1 MAKKADIENP
11 YIPEFEKYL
20 RTPEPSVRERADYW
34 RTAIGLQAVDQLTV
48 SDFLKQ
54 TAQEHIEGQIS
65 ADEAEQRIKA
75 YYQAKDIRLPDDDEK
90 EEADKVAMNI
100 TKLLS
105 EQSFTFSVA
114 GFASIH
120 RQIFKGVFKHAGQFR
135 DYDITKKEWVLD
147 GDTVLYASCTQLQA
161 TLEYDLEQEKQFDYS
176 NLALP
181 DAIRHIAA
189 FVANIW
195 QIHPFREGNTRTT
208 AVFTIKYLRSIGFQ
222 NIDNTLF
229 EQHSWFFRNAL
240 VRANYKNARLGV
252 NNSPQYLERFF
263 RNLLLGE
270 QMPLHNRDLHIS
282 NKNVQSADTEQ
293 VPNKRRT
300 STEQVQDKY
309 RTSIEQ
315 VQGKFEISS
324 LISTGN
330 QIYTDDENTI
340 RLVQT
345 MGLEKLSIKEIMG
358 KIELKHRPTFM
369 ENYLNPAIENGFV
382 RLLYPDSPRHPRQ
395 KYLLTVK
402 GMMLVKSVIEQIISN
417 LRLLNNR

>member
-1 MAKKADIENP
+1 MAKTNDIENP

-54 TAQEHIEGQIS
+54 TAQQHIEGQINTE
-65 ADEAEQRIKA
+65 EAEERIKT
-75 YYQAKDIRLPDDDEK
+75 YYKAKEARLPDDDEK

-114 GFASIH
+114 GFAAIH

-135 DYDITKKEWVLD
+135 DYDFSKKEWALN
-147 GDTVLYASCTQLQA
+147 GDSVLYGSCRELQA
-161 TLEYDLEQEKQFDYS
+161 TLDYDINQEKQFDYT

-181 DAIRHIAA
+181 DAISHIAN
-189 FVANIW
+189 FVSNIW
-195 QIHPFREGNTRTT
+195 QTHPFREGNTRTT

-222 NIDNTLF
+222 SIDNTLF

-240 VRANYKNARLGV
+240 VRANYKNVAKSV
-252 NNSPQYLERFF
+252 NPDSSYLVAFF
-263 RNLLLGE
+263 RNLLLNE
-270 QMPLHNRDLHIS
+270 QTPLNNRDLQIGITNAP
-282 NKNVQSADTEQ
+282 NKYRTSTEQ
-293 VPNKRRT
+293 VPNK
-300 STEQVQDKY
+300 Y
-309 RTSIEQ
+309 RTSIDNLLP
-315 VQGKFEISS
+315 V
-324 LISTGN
+324 
-330 QIYTDDENTI
+330 DDENTI
-340 RLVQT
+340 CLLQAIEH
-345 MGLEKLSIKEIMG
+345 EKLSIKEIMG
-358 KIELKHRPTFM
+358 KMGLKHRPTFM
-369 ENYLNPAIENGFV
+369 DNYLNPAIENGFV

-402 GMMLVKSVIEQIISN
+402 GMMLYNQLSN
-417 LRLLNNR
+417 K

>member
-1 MAKKADIENP
+1 
-11 YIPEFEKYL
+11 
-20 RTPEPSVRERADYW
+20 VRERADYW

-75 YYQAKDIRLPDDDEK
+75 YYQAKEIRLPDDDEK

-176 NLALP
+176 NFALP

-270 QMPLHNRDLHIS
+270 QMPLHNRDLHIL
-282 NKNVQSADTEQ
+282 NKDVQSAE
-293 VPNKRRT
+293 
-300 STEQVQDKY
+300 TEQVQDKY
-309 RTSIEQ
+309 RTSTGQ
-315 VQGKFEISS
+315 AQDKFETSN

-340 RLVQT
+340 RLVLT
-345 MGLEKLSIKEIMG
+345 IGAAKLSIKEIMTAIG
-358 KIELKHRPTFM
+358 LKGRDNFL
-369 ENYLNPAIENGFV
+369 NLYLNPAIENGFV

-402 GMMLVKSVIEQIISN
+402 GMMLLNQLSN
-417 LRLLNNR
+417 K

>member
-1 MAKKADIENP
+1 MAKKAAIENP

-54 TAQEHIEGQIS
+54 TAQEHIKGQIS

-75 YYQAKDIRLPDDDEK
+75 YYQAKEIRLPDDDEK

-114 GFASIH
+114 GLASIH

-208 AVFTIKYLRSIGFQ
+208 AVFTIKYLRSIGFH

-270 QMPLHNRDLHIS
+270 QMPLHNRDLHIL
-282 NKNVQSADTEQ
+282 NKDVQSAE
-293 VPNKRRT
+293 
-300 STEQVQDKY
+300 TEQVQDKY
-309 RTSIEQ
+309 RTSSGQ
-315 VQGKFEISS
+315 AQDKFETSNPISAE
-324 LISTGN
+324 N
-330 QIYTDDENTI
+330 QLYTEDENTI
-340 RLVQT
+340 RLVQV
-345 MGLEKLSIKEIMG
+345 MRGEKLSIKEIMTAIG
-358 KIELKHRPTFM
+358 LKGRDNFL
-369 ENYLNPAIENGFV
+369 NLYLNPAIENGFV

-402 GMMLVKSVIEQIISN
+402 GMMLFNQVSN
-417 LRLLNNR
+417 K

>member
-75 YYQAKDIRLPDDDEK
+75 YYQAKEIRLPDDDEK

-114 GFASIH
+114 GLASIH

-282 NKNVQSADTEQ
+282 NKDVQSTQTEQ
-293 VPNKRRT
+293 VPNKLRT
-300 STEQVQDKY
+300 SSEQVQDKFG
-309 RTSIEQ
+309 TSNP
-315 VQGKFEISS
+315 
-324 LISTGN
+324 ISTGN

-340 RLVQT
+340 RLVQV
-345 MGLEKLSIKEIMG
+345 MRGEKLSIKEIMS

-402 GMMLVKSVIEQIISN
+402 GMMLLNQLSN
-417 LRLLNNR
+417 K

>member
-1 MAKKADIENP
+1 MAKKNDIENP

-54 TAQEHIEGQIS
+54 TAQQHIEGQINTE
-65 ADEAEQRIKA
+65 EAEERIKT
-75 YYQAKDIRLPDDDEK
+75 YYKAKEARLPDDDEK

-114 GFASIH
+114 GFAAIH

-135 DYDITKKEWVLD
+135 DYDFSKKEWALN
-147 GDTVLYASCTQLQA
+147 GDSVLYGSCRELQA
-161 TLEYDLEQEKQFDYS
+161 TLDYDINQEKQFDYT

-181 DAIRHIAA
+181 DAISHIAN
-189 FVANIW
+189 FVSNIW
-195 QIHPFREGNTRTT
+195 QTHPFREGNTRTT

-240 VRANYKNARLGV
+240 VRANYKNVTKAV
-252 NNSPQYLERFF
+252 NPDSSYLEAFF
-263 RNLLLGE
+263 RNLLLKE
-270 QMPLHNRDLHIS
+270 QTPLNNRDLQIGITNAP
-282 NKNVQSADTEQ
+282 NKYRTSTEQ
-293 VPNKRRT
+293 VPNK
-300 STEQVQDKY
+300 Y
-309 RTSIEQ
+309 RTSIDNLLP
-315 VQGKFEISS
+315 V
-324 LISTGN
+324 
-330 QIYTDDENTI
+330 DDENTI
-340 RLVQT
+340 CLLQAIEH
-345 MGLEKLSIKEIMG
+345 EKLSIKEIMG
-358 KIELKHRPTFM
+358 KMGLKHRPTFM
-369 ENYLNPAIENGFV
+369 DNYLNPAIENGFV

-402 GMMLVKSVIEQIISN
+402 GMMLFNQLSN
-417 LRLLNNR
+417 KITSDKIPPMAK

>member
-54 TAQEHIEGQIS
+54 TAQKHIEGKIS

-75 YYQAKDIRLPDDDEK
+75 YYQAKEIRLPDDDEK

-282 NKNVQSADTEQ
+282 NKDVQSAETEH
-293 VPNKRRT
+293 VPN
-300 STEQVQDKY
+300 KY
-309 RTSIEQ
+309 RTSSGQ
-315 VQGKFEISS
+315 AQDKFETSNPISAE
-324 LISTGN
+324 N
-330 QIYTDDENTI
+330 QLYTEDENTI
-340 RLVQT
+340 RLVQV
-345 MGLEKLSIKEIMG
+345 MRGEKLSIKEIMTAIG
-358 KIELKHRPTFM
+358 LKGRDNFLNMYLLPALEGGFIEQTH
-369 ENYLNPAIENGFV
+369 
-382 RLLYPDSPRHPRQ
+382 PDKPRHPNQ
-395 KYLLTVK
+395 KYRLTAKGKSLL
-402 GMMLVKSVIEQIISN
+402 
-417 LRLLNNR
+417 

>member
-54 TAQEHIEGQIS
+54 TAQKHIEGQIS

-75 YYQAKDIRLPDDDEK
+75 YYQAKEIRLPDDDEK

-161 TLEYDLEQEKQFDYS
+161 TLEYDLEQEKLFDYS

-282 NKNVQSADTEQ
+282 NMDVQSAKAEQ
-293 VPNKRRT
+293 VPNKHRT
-300 STEQVQDKY
+300 SSEQVQYKFG
-309 RTSIEQ
+309 TSNP
-315 VQGKFEISS
+315 
-324 LISTGN
+324 ISTGN
-330 QIYTDDENTI
+330 QLYTEDENTI
-340 RLVQT
+340 RLV
-345 MGLEKLSIKEIMG
+345 MSIGLEKLSIKEIMG

-402 GMMLVKSVIEQIISN
+402 GMMLLNQLSN
-417 LRLLNNR
+417 K

>member
-1 MAKKADIENP
+1 MAKTNDIENR

-65 ADEAEQRIKA
+65 ADEAEKKIKA
-75 YYQAKDIRLPDDDEK
+75 YYQAKEARLPDDDEK
-90 EEADKVAMNI
+90 EEADKVSMNI
-100 TKLLS
+100 IKLLS

-161 TLEYDLEQEKQFDYS
+161 TLEYDLAQEKQFDYT

-181 DAIRHIAA
+181 DAIRHIAD

-240 VRANYKNARLGV
+240 VRANYKSVAKSV
-252 NNSPQYLERFF
+252 NPDSSYLVAFF
-263 RNLLLGE
+263 RNLLLNE
-270 QMPLHNRDLHIS
+270 QTPLNNRDLQIGITNAP
-282 NKNVQSADTEQ
+282 NKYRTSTEQ
-293 VPNKRRT
+293 VPNK
-300 STEQVQDKY
+300 Y
-309 RTSIEQ
+309 RISIDNLLP
-315 VQGKFEISS
+315 V
-324 LISTGN
+324 
-330 QIYTDDENTI
+330 DDENTI
-340 RLVQT
+340 CLLQAIEH
-345 MGLEKLSIKEIMG
+345 EKLSIKEIMG
-358 KIELKHRPTFM
+358 KIGLKHRPTFM
-369 ENYLNPAIENGFV
+369 DNYLNPAIENGFV

-402 GMMLVKSVIEQIISN
+402 GMMMYNQLSN
-417 LRLLNNR
+417 K

>member
-1 MAKKADIENP
+1 MAKKNDIENP

-54 TAQEHIEGQIS
+54 TAQEHIEGQINTE
-65 ADEAEQRIKA
+65 EAEERIKA
-75 YYQAKDIRLPDDDEK
+75 YYKAKEARLPDDDEK

-114 GFASIH
+114 GFAAIH

-135 DYDITKKEWVLD
+135 DYDFSKKEWALN
-147 GDTVLYASCTQLQA
+147 GDSVLYGSCRELRA
-161 TLEYDLEQEKQFDYS
+161 TLDYDINQEKQFDYT

-181 DAIRHIAA
+181 DAISHIAN
-189 FVANIW
+189 FVSNIW
-195 QIHPFREGNTRTT
+195 QTHPFREGNTRTT

-240 VRANYKNARLGV
+240 VRANYKSVAKSV
-252 NNSPQYLERFF
+252 NPDSSYLVAFF
-263 RNLLLGE
+263 RNLLLNE
-270 QMPLHNRDLHIS
+270 QTPLNNRDLQIGIT
-282 NKNVQSADTEQ
+282 NT
-293 VPNKRRT
+293 PNKYRT

-309 RTSIEQ
+309 RTSI
-315 VQGKFEISS
+315 
-324 LISTGN
+324 GN
-330 QIYTDDENTI
+330 LLPVDDENTI
-340 RLVQT
+340 CLIEAIER
-345 MGLEKLSIKEIMG
+345 EKLSIKEILGKMG
-358 KIELKHRPTFM
+358 LKHRPTFM
-369 ENYLNPAIENGFV
+369 DNYLNPAIENGFV
-382 RLLYPDSPRHPRQ
+382 RLLYPESPRHPRQ

-402 GMMLVKSVIEQIISN
+402 GMMLYNQLTQK
-417 LRLLNNR
+417 

>member
-75 YYQAKDIRLPDDDEK
+75 YYQAKEIRLPDDDEK

-114 GFASIH
+114 GLASIH

-282 NKNVQSADTEQ
+282 NMDVQSAETEQ
-293 VPNKRRT
+293 VPNK
-300 STEQVQDKY
+300 Y
-309 RTSIEQ
+309 RTSAGQ
-315 VQGKFEISS
+315 VRDKQPNKRWKSD
-324 LISTGN
+324 
-330 QIYTDDENTI
+330 IYRRREHHSFGSDY
-340 RLVQT
+340 
-345 MGLEKLSIKEIMG
+345 G
-358 KIELKHRPTFM
+358 
-369 ENYLNPAIENGFV
+369 A
-382 RLLYPDSPRHPRQ
+382 
-395 KYLLTVK
+395 
-402 GMMLVKSVIEQIISN
+402 
-417 LRLLNNR
+417 

>member
-1 MAKKADIENP
+1 M
-11 YIPEFEKYL
+11 
-20 RTPEPSVRERADYW
+20 RERADYW

-54 TAQEHIEGQIS
+54 TAQEHIEGLIS

-75 YYQAKDIRLPDDDEK
+75 YYQAKEIRLPDDDEK

-114 GFASIH
+114 GLASIH

-282 NKNVQSADTEQ
+282 VVDVQST
-293 VPNKRRT
+293 K
-300 STEQVQDKY
+300 TEQVQDKY
-309 RTSIEQ
+309 RTSTGQ
-315 VQGKFEISS
+315 AQDKFGTSS

-340 RLVQT
+340 RLVQV
-345 MGLEKLSIKEIMG
+345 MGGKKLSIKEIMTAIG
-358 KIELKHRPTFM
+358 LKGRDNFL
-369 ENYLNPAIENGFV
+369 NLYLNPAIENGFV

-402 GMMLVKSVIEQIISN
+402 GMMLFNQLSN
-417 LRLLNNR
+417 K

>member
-65 ADEAEQRIKA
+65 ANEAEQRIKA
-75 YYQAKDIRLPDDDEK
+75 YYQAKEIRLPDDDEK

-114 GFASIH
+114 GLASIH

-282 NKNVQSADTEQ
+282 NKDVQSTQTEQ
-293 VPNKRRT
+293 VPNKLRT
-300 STEQVQDKY
+300 STEQVQDKFG
-309 RTSIEQ
+309 TSNPI
-315 VQGKFEISS
+315 I
-324 LISTGN
+324 TGN
-330 QIYTDDENTI
+330 HLYTEDENTI
-340 RLVQT
+340 RLV
-345 MGLEKLSIKEIMG
+345 MSIGLEKLSIKEIMG

-402 GMMLVKSVIEQIISN
+402 GMMLLNQLSN
-417 LRLLNNR
+417 K

>member
-1 MAKKADIENP
+1 MAKKHDIENP

-20 RTPEPSVRERADYW
+20 RTPGPSVRERADYW

-65 ADEAEQRIKA
+65 ADEAEQRIKT
-75 YYQAKDIRLPDDDEK
+75 YYQAKEIRLPDDDEK

-114 GFASIH
+114 GFAAIH

-147 GDTVLYASCTQLQA
+147 GDTVLYASCAQLQA

-195 QIHPFREGNTRTT
+195 QIHPFCEGNTRTT

-240 VRANYKNARLGV
+240 VRANYKNARLGI

-270 QMPLHNRDLHIS
+270 QMPLHNRDLHI
-282 NKNVQSADTEQ
+282 
-293 VPNKRRT
+293 
-300 STEQVQDKY
+300 QDKY
-309 RTSIEQ
+309 RTSSGQ
-315 VQGKFEISS
+315 VQDKFETSN
-324 LISTGN
+324 LINTGH
-330 QIYTDDENTI
+330 QLYTEDENTI
-340 RLVQT
+340 RLVQA
-345 MGLEKLSIKEIMG
+345 MGDKKLSIKEIMTAIG
-358 KIELKHRPTFM
+358 LKGRDNFL
-369 ENYLNPAIENGFV
+369 NLYLNPAMQNGFV
-382 RLLYPDSPRHPRQ
+382 RLLYPDSPRHPHQ

-402 GMMLVKSVIEQIISN
+402 GMMLLNQLSN
-417 LRLLNNR
+417 K

>member
-1 MAKKADIENP
+1 MAKTNDIENP

-54 TAQEHIEGQIS
+54 TAQQHIEGQINTE
-65 ADEAEQRIKA
+65 EAEERIKT
-75 YYQAKDIRLPDDDEK
+75 YYKAKEARLPDDDEK

-114 GFASIH
+114 GFSAIH

-135 DYDITKKEWVLD
+135 DYDFSKKEWALN
-147 GDTVLYASCTQLQA
+147 GDSVLYGSCRELQA
-161 TLEYDLEQEKQFDYS
+161 TLDYDINQEKQFDYT

-181 DAIRHIAA
+181 DAISHIAN
-189 FVANIW
+189 FVSNIW
-195 QIHPFREGNTRTT
+195 QTHPFREGNTRTT

-240 VRANYKNARLGV
+240 VRANYKNVTKAV
-252 NNSPQYLERFF
+252 NPDSSYLEAFF
-263 RNLLLGE
+263 RNLLLKE
-270 QMPLHNRDLHIS
+270 QTPLNNRDLQIGIT
-282 NKNVQSADTEQ
+282 NA
-293 VPNKRRT
+293 PNKYRT

-309 RTSIEQ
+309 RTSIDNLLP
-315 VQGKFEISS
+315 V
-324 LISTGN
+324 
-330 QIYTDDENTI
+330 DDENTI
-340 RLVQT
+340 CLLLAIKR
-345 MGLEKLSIKEIMG
+345 EKLSIKEIMG
-358 KIELKHRPTFM
+358 KIGLKHRPTFM
-369 ENYLNPAIENGFV
+369 DNYLYPAIENGFV

-402 GMMLVKSVIEQIISN
+402 GMMLFNQLSN
-417 LRLLNNR
+417 K

>member
-1 MAKKADIENP
+1 MAKKKDIENP

-75 YYQAKDIRLPDDDEK
+75 YYQAKEIRLPDDDEK

-114 GFASIH
+114 GLASIH

-263 RNLLLGE
+263 RNLLMGE

-282 NKNVQSADTEQ
+282 NKDVQSAE
-293 VPNKRRT
+293 
-300 STEQVQDKY
+300 TEQVQDKY
-309 RTSIEQ
+309 RTSTGQ
-315 VQGKFEISS
+315 AQDKFGTSS

-330 QIYTDDENTI
+330 QLYTEDENTI
-340 RLVQT
+340 RLVQV
-345 MGLEKLSIKEIMG
+345 MGGKKLSIKEIMTAIG
-358 KIELKHRPTFM
+358 LKGRDNFL
-369 ENYLNPAIENGFV
+369 NLYINPAIENGFV

-402 GMMLVKSVIEQIISN
+402 GMMLFNQVSN
-417 LRLLNNR
+417 K

>member
-1 MAKKADIENP
+1 MAKKTDIENP

-75 YYQAKDIRLPDDDEK
+75 YYQAKEIRLPDDDEK

-114 GFASIH
+114 GLASIH

-208 AVFTIKYLRSIGFQ
+208 AVFTIKYLRSIGFH

-270 QMPLHNRDLHIS
+270 QMPLHNRDLHIL
-282 NKNVQSADTEQ
+282 NKDVQSAE
-293 VPNKRRT
+293 
-300 STEQVQDKY
+300 TEQVQDKY
-309 RTSIEQ
+309 RTSSRQ
-315 VQGKFEISS
+315 AQDKFETSNPISAE
-324 LISTGN
+324 N
-330 QIYTDDENTI
+330 QLYTEDENTI
-340 RLVQT
+340 RLVQV
-345 MGLEKLSIKEIMG
+345 MRGEKLSIKEIMTAIG
-358 KIELKHRPTFM
+358 LKGRDNFL
-369 ENYLNPAIENGFV
+369 NLYLNPAIKNGFV

-402 GMMLVKSVIEQIISN
+402 GMML
-417 LRLLNNR
+417 LNQLSSK

>member
-1 MAKKADIENP
+1 MAKTNDIENP

-54 TAQEHIEGQIS
+54 TAQQHIEGQINTE
-65 ADEAEQRIKA
+65 EAEERIKT
-75 YYQAKDIRLPDDDEK
+75 YYKAKEARLPDDDEK

-114 GFASIH
+114 GFSAIH

-135 DYDITKKEWVLD
+135 DYDFSKKEWALN
-147 GDTVLYASCTQLQA
+147 GDSVLYGSCRELQA
-161 TLEYDLEQEKQFDYS
+161 TLDYDINQEKQFDYT

-181 DAIRHIAA
+181 DAISHIAN
-189 FVANIW
+189 FVSNIW
-195 QIHPFREGNTRTT
+195 QTHPFREGNTRTT

-240 VRANYKNARLGV
+240 VRANYKNVTKAV
-252 NNSPQYLERFF
+252 NPDSSYLEAFF
-263 RNLLLGE
+263 RNLLLKE
-270 QMPLHNRDLHIS
+270 QTPLNNRDLQIGIT
-282 NKNVQSADTEQ
+282 NA
-293 VPNKRRT
+293 PNKYRT

-309 RTSIEQ
+309 RTSIDNLLP
-315 VQGKFEISS
+315 V
-324 LISTGN
+324 
-330 QIYTDDENTI
+330 DDENTI
-340 RLVQT
+340 CLLLAIER
-345 MGLEKLSIKEIMG
+345 EKLSIKEIMG
-358 KIELKHRPTFM
+358 KIGLKHRPTFM
-369 ENYLNPAIENGFV
+369 DNYLYPAIENGFV

-402 GMMLVKSVIEQIISN
+402 GMMLFNQLSN
-417 LRLLNNR
+417 K

>member
-75 YYQAKDIRLPDDDEK
+75 YYQAKEIRLPDDDEK

-114 GFASIH
+114 GLASIH

-263 RNLLLGE
+263 RNLLMGE

-282 NKNVQSADTEQ
+282 NMDVQSAE
-293 VPNKRRT
+293 
-300 STEQVQDKY
+300 TEQVQDKY
-309 RTSIEQ
+309 RTSTGQ
-315 VQGKFEISS
+315 AQDKFGTSS

-330 QIYTDDENTI
+330 QLYTEDENTI
-340 RLVQT
+340 RLVQV
-345 MGLEKLSIKEIMG
+345 MGGKKLSIKEIMTAIG
-358 KIELKHRPTFM
+358 LKGRDNFL
-369 ENYLNPAIENGFV
+369 NLYLNPAIENGFV

-402 GMMLVKSVIEQIISN
+402 GMMLFNQLSN
-417 LRLLNNR
+417 K

>member
-1 MAKKADIENP
+1 MAKTNDIENR

-54 TAQEHIEGQIS
+54 TAQQHIEGQINTE
-65 ADEAEQRIKA
+65 EAEERIKT
-75 YYQAKDIRLPDDDEK
+75 YYKAKEARLPDDDEK

-114 GFASIH
+114 GFAAIH

-135 DYDITKKEWVLD
+135 DYDFSKKEWALN
-147 GDTVLYASCTQLQA
+147 GDSVLYGSCRELQA
-161 TLEYDLEQEKQFDYS
+161 TLDYDINQEKQFDYT

-181 DAIRHIAA
+181 DAISHIAN
-189 FVANIW
+189 FVSNIW
-195 QIHPFREGNTRTT
+195 QTHPFREGNTRTT

-240 VRANYKNARLGV
+240 VRANYKNLAQNV
-252 NNSPQYLERFF
+252 NPDISYLEAFF
-263 RNLLLGE
+263 RNLLLKE
-270 QMPLHNRDLHIS
+270 QTPLNNRDLQIGITNAP
-282 NKNVQSADTEQ
+282 NKYRTSTEQ
-293 VPNKRRT
+293 VPNK
-300 STEQVQDKY
+300 Y
-309 RTSIEQ
+309 RTSIDNLLP
-315 VQGKFEISS
+315 V
-324 LISTGN
+324 
-330 QIYTDDENTI
+330 DDENTI
-340 RLVQT
+340 CLLQAIEH
-345 MGLEKLSIKEIMG
+345 EKLSIKEIMG
-358 KIELKHRPTFM
+358 KMGLKHRPTFM
-369 ENYLNPAIENGFV
+369 DNYLNPAIENGFV

-402 GMMLVKSVIEQIISN
+402 GMMLFNQLSN
-417 LRLLNNR
+417 K

>member
-75 YYQAKDIRLPDDDEK
+75 YYQAKEIRLPDDDEK

-282 NKNVQSADTEQ
+282 NKDVQSAE
-293 VPNKRRT
+293 
-300 STEQVQDKY
+300 TEQVQDKY
-309 RTSIEQ
+309 RTSSGQ
-315 VQGKFEISS
+315 AQDKFGTSD

-340 RLVQT
+340 RLVQA
-345 MGLEKLSIKEIMG
+345 MGGEKLSIKEIMAAIG
-358 KIELKHRPTFM
+358 LKGRDNFL
-369 ENYLNPAIENGFV
+369 NLYLNPAIENGFV

-402 GMMLVKSVIEQIISN
+402 GMMLLNQLSN
-417 LRLLNNR
+417 K

>member
-1 MAKKADIENP
+1 MAKKNDIENP

-54 TAQEHIEGQIS
+54 TAQQHIEGQINTE
-65 ADEAEQRIKA
+65 EAEERIKT
-75 YYQAKDIRLPDDDEK
+75 YYKAKEARLPDDDEK

-114 GFASIH
+114 GFAAIH

-135 DYDITKKEWVLD
+135 DYDFSKKEWALN
-147 GDTVLYASCTQLQA
+147 GDSVLYGSCRELQA
-161 TLEYDLEQEKQFDYS
+161 TLDYDINQEKQFDYT

-181 DAIRHIAA
+181 DAISHIAN
-189 FVANIW
+189 FVSNIW
-195 QIHPFREGNTRTT
+195 QTHPFREGNTRTT

-222 NIDNTLF
+222 SIDNTLF

-240 VRANYKNARLGV
+240 VRANYKNLAQNV
-252 NNSPQYLERFF
+252 NPDISYLEAFF
-263 RNLLLGE
+263 RNLLLKE
-270 QMPLHNRDLHIS
+270 QTPLNNRDLQIGIT
-282 NKNVQSADTEQ
+282 NA
-293 VPNKRRT
+293 PNKYRT

-309 RTSIEQ
+309 RTSIDNLLP
-315 VQGKFEISS
+315 V
-324 LISTGN
+324 
-330 QIYTDDENTI
+330 DDENTI
-340 RLVQT
+340 CLLQAIEH
-345 MGLEKLSIKEIMG
+345 EKLSIKEIMG
-358 KIELKHRPTFM
+358 KMGLKHRPTFM
-369 ENYLNPAIENGFV
+369 DNYLNPAIENGFV

-402 GMMLVKSVIEQIISN
+402 GMMLFNQLSN
-417 LRLLNNR
+417 KITSDKIPPMAK

>member
-1 MAKKADIENP
+1 MAKKNDIENP

-54 TAQEHIEGQIS
+54 TAQQHIEGQINIE
-65 ADEAEQRIKA
+65 EAEERIKA
-75 YYQAKDIRLPDDDEK
+75 YYKAKEARLPDDDEK

-114 GFASIH
+114 GFAAIH

-135 DYDITKKEWVLD
+135 DYDFSKKEWALN
-147 GDTVLYASCTQLQA
+147 GDSVLYGSCRELRA
-161 TLEYDLEQEKQFDYS
+161 TLDYDINQEKQFDYT

-181 DAIRHIAA
+181 DAISHIAN
-189 FVANIW
+189 FVSNIW
-195 QIHPFREGNTRTT
+195 QTHPFREGNTRTT

-229 EQHSWFFRNAL
+229 EQHSWYFRNAL
-240 VRANYKNARLGV
+240 VRANYKSVAKSV
-252 NNSPQYLERFF
+252 NPDSSYLVAFF
-263 RNLLLGE
+263 RNLLLNE
-270 QMPLHNRDLHIS
+270 QTPLNNRDLQIGIT
-282 NKNVQSADTEQ
+282 NA
-293 VPNKRRT
+293 PNKYRT
-300 STEQVQDKY
+300 STEQVQDKH
-309 RTSIEQ
+309 R
-315 VQGKFEISS
+315 
-324 LISTGN
+324 ISTGQVQDKLGVSNPISTEN
-330 QIYTDDENTI
+330 QLYTNDENII
-340 RLVQT
+340 RLLQA
-345 MGLEKLSIKEIMG
+345 MNLEKLSIKDIMAAVG
-358 KIELKHRPTFM
+358 LKGRDNFL
-369 ENYLNPAIENGFV
+369 NLYLNPAIENGFV

-402 GMMLVKSVIEQIISN
+402 GMMLFNQLSN
-417 LRLLNNR
+417 K